1 MVLGDKETFVKEFVA
16 GYIAGHDLEIMEEA
30 QMHDKI
36 VQVEGYASAQYDML
50 LMQIEGSHDDQE

>member
-1 MVLGDKETFVKEFVA
+1 MQLGDKETFVKEYVA

-36 VQVEGYASAQYDML
+36 VQVEGYASGQYDML
-50 LMQIEGSHDDQE
+50 SMLIGGHNDQE